1 MSNTTVLTE
10 WFRHVPEDKWL
21 RDPAAC
27 RADAKFIWD
36 KLELKA
42 GVKVLECPCGK
53 ADLGFPLARLGAIV
67 SGIDF
72 NSHFIIGAKN
82 KFQRA
87 ALEGSFKTAD
97 MRTCDLPTDMD
108 VVINWGSS
116 FGYFS
121 DEGNSDL
128 LQRFAGALNHG
139 GRLLIEVANPDL
151 VVAGKATRIIEINR
165 PENKIRFVHQ
175 KLDNASNVKSAP
187 DRLTGSLN
195 KTFSGSQIVLD
206 ADADIVSSNRCSCN
220 LTVSVKGPGCD
231 VTKTKSLNDGG
242 EGSVSVRASCK
253 GDIGEYQWT
262 MERTMNGSGCECS
275 WNDVKVDGYE
285 G

>member
-97 MRTCDLPTDMD
+97 MRTCDLPTDID

-128 LQRFAGALNHG
+128 LQRFAGSLKHG

-151 VVAGKATRIIEINR
+151 VVAGKATRII
-165 PENKIRFVHQ
+165 
-175 KLDNASNVKSAP
+175 ASGDQVEEHWNNVTHRATVIFPATDFRGPVSASVRVYSTDEFKKMLEAAGLSLVGFFGP
-187 DRLTGSLN
+187 GFAPFTADSPRL
-195 KTFSGSQIVLD
+195 IVL
-206 ADADIVSSNRCSCN
+206 A
-220 LTVSVKGPGCD
+220 VKP
-231 VTKTKSLNDGG
+231 
-242 EGSVSVRASCK
+242 
-253 GDIGEYQWT
+253 
-262 MERTMNGSGCECS
+262 
-275 WNDVKVDGYE
+275 
-285 G
+285 